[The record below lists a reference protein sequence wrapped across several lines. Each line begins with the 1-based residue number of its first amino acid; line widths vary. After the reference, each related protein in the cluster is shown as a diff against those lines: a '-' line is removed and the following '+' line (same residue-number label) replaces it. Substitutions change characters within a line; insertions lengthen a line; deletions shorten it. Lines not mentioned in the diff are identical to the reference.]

1 MEGNRY
7 WERWQQRFSRRRV
20 LQGAALS
27 GAAVAVAGAV
37 GCGGSSNKASPTAA
51 PRAQGSA
58 TAAGGTAA
66 RPAQPS
72 SSATAASATAA
83 AVQPKRGGELV
94 TYLVEDPADW
104 NDWASI
110 QASKSTMLNLIR
122 DRVFFFETGPSASP
136 TSLKIIPGLAERWEQ
151 TDPTSLTLHLRQGV
165 KWHDGSDFTS
175 QDVAASILLQRDTQS
190 NQFAY
195 HFDWVSAIQTPD
207 ASTAVIKTSQPF
219 GSLIPNLAQIYS
231 DIAPKALVDKGHEAL
246 KASAIGTGPVMLKE
260 ASKGVRYVLA
270 KNPNY
275 YVKGIPY
282 VDQIT
287 YLILPDPTAIQSA
300 FIAGQLHV
308 LALGLNGTLGNKG
321 TSDTVLARAK
331 GQLEKYPNG
340 AWQALAL
347 NAAKP
352 PLNDS
357 RVRQAISL
365 AIDRP
370 VLNQLVR
377 QNEGYINAVVPSTLG
392 DFLPKDPLNDLPNLK
407 RDVAKAKQLL
417 AAAGNANGFVLE
429 IEYSQEQTE
438 NKDTTELL
446 QQQLAEAG
454 IKVNILPMEH
464 VAHLAYFAQK
474 KFTGVCRV
482 NAPFQEPDDYIWA
495 FFYSKGARN
504 GGGWGKPELD
514 TLLEQQRQATDTA
527 QRQKLVLDA
536 QKLIT
541 GEAYYPP
548 LTDGPV
554 YYHWRGEV
562 KNFRPHF
569 SGSDRVLTT
578 SWIDKS

>member
-1 MEGNRY
+1 MTSYREQ
-7 WERWQQRFSRRRV
+7 WWQRRLSRRRV
-20 LQGAALS
+20 VQEATLS
-27 GAAVAVAGAV
+27 GAVLATAGIVA
-37 GCGGSSNKASPTAA
+37 CGGSSNKASPTAA

-72 SSATAASATAA
+72 SSATAANATAA

-94 TYLVEDPADW
+94 SYLPEDPAHW
-104 NDWASI
+104 NNWISI
-110 QASKSTMLNLIR
+110 QFPKLQMLNLMR
-122 DRVFFFETGPSASP
+122 DRVFFWDGGPAVSP

-175 QDVAASILLQRDTQS
+175 QDIAASVIAQRDTPE

-195 HFDWVSAIQTPD
+195 HFDWVSSIQTPD
-207 ASTAVIKTSQPF
+207 AFTAVIKTSAPF
-219 GSLIPNLAQIYS
+219 GSLIPNLAQAYS
-231 DIAPKALVDKGHEAL
+231 DIAPKALVDKGPDAL
-246 KASAIGTGPVMLKE
+246 KASAVGTGPFMLKE

-282 VDQIT
+282 VDQVT
-287 YLILPDPTAIQSA
+287 YLIIPDVTAAQSA
-300 FIAGQLHV
+300 YIAGQMHILS
-308 LALGLNGTLGNKG
+308 LGLNGSLGDKG

-352 PLNDS
+352 PLIDI

-370 VLNQLVR
+370 AMNQLVR
-377 QNEGYINAVVPSTLG
+377 KNEGYINAGVPSTLG
-392 DFLPKDPLNDLPNLK
+392 DFVPKDPLNDLPNLK

-417 AAAGNANGFVLE
+417 AAAGVGNGFEME

-438 NKDTTELL
+438 NKDATELL

-474 KFTGVCRV
+474 KFTGVSRT
-482 NAPFQEPDDYIWA
+482 NTPYQDPDDYIWA
-495 FFYSKGARN
+495 FFYGKGARN
-504 GGGWGKPELD
+504 NGGWGKPELD
-514 TLLEQQRQATDTA
+514 TLLEQQRQATDTV

-554 YYHWRGEV
+554 YYHWRSEM

-569 SGSDRVLTT
+569 AGSDRVFAT